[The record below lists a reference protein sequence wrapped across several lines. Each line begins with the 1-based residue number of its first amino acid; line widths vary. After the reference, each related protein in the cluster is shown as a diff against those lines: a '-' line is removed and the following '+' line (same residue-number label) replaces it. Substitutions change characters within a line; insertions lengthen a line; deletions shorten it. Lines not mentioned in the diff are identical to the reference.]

1 MLLSACTTLM
11 VELVSFV
18 FDRIQAG
25 VKWSP
30 GPWRGSRPRCAS
42 SRPCWIGWVFVIA
55 SAPPTWE
62 QRCTRFYPNWLENVE
77 RRNVKRHTDT
87 STSAV
92 LPNNE
97 SLSPRRA
104 TQSKNHFFLHEHVDC
119 DKGIPTMILS
129 LSFPPSPPFLAPF
142 VLSQVNCNHVIQ
154 STPFPPEW
162 KKGNKKQ
169 FCASERGKEGTACVF
184 FSVDTLPAS
193 QQTDRK
199 VEMLRDRAASRGW
212 TVRLPELRTG
222 DPQGAAAGRFT
233 STWELIT
240 AARPRFDVSVRSCEF
255 VFVMNVGRKEKNR
268 NRTKVQ
274 IWNDDA

>member
-129 LSFPPSPPFLAPF
+129 LCLSSPRLLSLRPLFYLRWIATMWSKAPPSPLNERRGTKSSF
-142 VLSQVNCNHVIQ
+142 VHLKKDKKEQLVSSSP
-154 STPFPPEW
+154 STLCRVSA
-162 KKGNKKQ
+162 NRQ
-169 FCASERGKEGTACVF
+169 
-184 FSVDTLPAS
+184 
-193 QQTDRK
+193 K

-240 AARPRFDVSVRSCEF
+240 AARPRSDVSVRSCEF